1 MLTLAEEIL
10 LLALDEETGTIVD
23 LPNYQT
29 NAMLV
34 AAVLMDLALQNRID
48 TDVQDLQV
56 ISQEPTRNPVLDK
69 ILSLLPVPGQTQ
81 SIHTLLDRLSEQGED
96 IRELALRQ
104 LIEKRILKQENRRLL
119 WVFKTRRYPMIDNRE
134 IKEVEG
140 RLHDLVTGDDL
151 PDPRDVVLISLVNIC
166 GLFDQILSPR
176 EWRRSQA
183 RIAQLSKMDLIGQQL
198 SKSIQEIQR
207 AMAMSGLPG

>member
-48 TDVQDLQV
+48 TDVQNLQV
-56 ISQEPTRNPVLDK
+56 ISREPTRNPILDK
-69 ILSLLPVPGQTQ
+69 ILTLLPVPGQTQ
-81 SIHTLLDRLSEQGED
+81 SVRTLLDRLSEQGED
-96 IRELALRQ
+96 IRELALSQ
-104 LIEKRILKQENRRLL
+104 LIEKRILKEENRRLL

-140 RLHDLVTGDDL
+140 RLRDLVTGDDL

-176 EWRRSQA
+176 EWKRSQA

>member
-1 MLTLAEEIL
+1 MLTLAEEML

-48 TDVQDLQV
+48 TDLQNLQV
-56 ISQEPTRNPVLDK
+56 ISQEPTQNPILDK
-69 ILSLLPVPGQTQ
+69 ILDLLPVPGQTQ
-81 SIHTLLDRLSEQGED
+81 SIRTLLDQLSEQGED
-96 IRELALRQ
+96 IRELALGQ
-104 LIEKRILKQENRRLL
+104 LIEKRILKQEDRRLL

-140 RLHDLVTGDDL
+140 RLHDLITGDDL

-176 EWRRSQA
+176 EWRRNQA

-207 AMAMSGLPG
+207 ALAMSGLPG

>member
-48 TDVQDLQV
+48 TDVQNLQV
-56 ISQEPTRNPVLDK
+56 ISQEPTRNPILDK

-81 SIHTLLDRLSEQGED
+81 SIRTLLDRLSEQGED

-134 IKEVEG
+134 IKEVES

-151 PDPRDVVLISLVNIC
+151 PDPRDVVLISLVNVC

-176 EWRRSQA
+176 EWRRSQT

>member
-48 TDVQDLQV
+48 TDVQNLQV
-56 ISQEPTRNPVLDK
+56 ISQEPTRNPILDK

-81 SIHTLLDRLSEQGED
+81 SIRTLLDRLSEQGED

-134 IKEVEG
+134 IKEVES

-176 EWRRSQA
+176 EWRRSQT

>member
-1 MLTLAEEIL
+1 MLTFAEEIL

-29 NAMLV
+29 NATLV

-48 TDVQDLQV
+48 TDLQNLQV
-56 ISQEPTRNPVLDK
+56 ISQEPTQNPILDK
-69 ILSLLPVPGQTQ
+69 ILNLLPVPGQTQ
-81 SIHTLLDRLSEQGED
+81 SIRTLLDRLSEQGED
-96 IRELALRQ
+96 IRELALHQ
-104 LIEKRILKQENRRLL
+104 LIEKRILKQEDRRLL

-140 RLHDLVTGDDL
+140 RLHELVTGDDL

-183 RIAQLSKMDLIGQQL
+183 RITQLSKMDLIGQQL

>member
-10 LLALDEETGTIVD
+10 LLALDEKTGTIVD

-48 TDVQDLQV
+48 TDVQNLQV
-56 ISQEPTRNPVLDK
+56 ISQEPTRNPILDK

-81 SIHTLLDRLSEQGED
+81 SIRYLLDRLSEQGED